1 MHSLVLSQHH
11 NVSEFK
17 TTVFRKRSPLFWP
30 WAGGECGVALVLVG
44 TWYKLVALP
53 GYRTST
59 PRCPSPCQ
67 PTTDERSI
75 TYVDVVWCG
84 ACNAAVS
91 HTLKIFVA
99 TQLPVSQMANGRKSE
114 SARLTE
120 LTELTI
126 QSTIF

>member
-11 NVSEFK
+11 NVSECK
-17 TTVFRKRSPLFWP
+17 TTVFRKRSPLFW
-30 WAGGECGVALVLVG
+30 AGGECGVVLVLVG
-44 TWYKLVALP
+44 TRYKLVALP

-67 PTTDERSI
+67 PTTDEKSI
-75 TYVDVVWCG
+75 TYVGVVWCG

-91 HTLKIFVA
+91 HTLKNFVA
-99 TQLPVSQMANGRKSE
+99 TQLPVSQMANGRKS
-114 SARLTE
+114 ARLTE

-126 QSTIF
+126 QPTIF